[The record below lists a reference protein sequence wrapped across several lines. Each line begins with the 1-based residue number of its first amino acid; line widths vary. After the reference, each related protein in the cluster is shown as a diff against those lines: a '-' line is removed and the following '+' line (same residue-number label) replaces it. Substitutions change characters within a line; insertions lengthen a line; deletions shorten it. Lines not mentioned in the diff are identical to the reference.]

1 MCMTN
6 IKREILRTASLAILM
21 LRQKNNESR
30 FHRPI
35 AELLDLRTLEEE

>member
-21 LRQKNNESR
+21 FKQKYSVSR
-30 FHRPI
+30 FYRPI